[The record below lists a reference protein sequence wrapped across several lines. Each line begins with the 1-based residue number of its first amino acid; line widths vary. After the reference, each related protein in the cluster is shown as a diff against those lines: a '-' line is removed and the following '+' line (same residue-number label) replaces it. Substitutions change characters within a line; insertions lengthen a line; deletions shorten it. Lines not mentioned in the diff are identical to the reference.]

1 MTVEKTHIKIS
12 GLKNTYEFVHISDSH
27 ISTFTEDS
35 NEAEIEFAKKH
46 AVQWS
51 VPEIDQK
58 DAFCDAIKYA
68 DSINANGL
76 TVTGDCV
83 DFIYKPNLDYVK
95 EKFAA
100 MKTELL
106 YVPGNHETGDYDFK
120 PSRNGLLEP
129 FISNY
134 NDVMFGDPSFWV
146 KDFGELLV
154 IGIDDS
160 ARAVNESQLTRL
172 KEQSKRGL
180 PIILLMH
187 IPLNTEAITPAVI
200 AKWGEGGLS
209 HFTLGHEK
217 HDDITKEFCKFVK
230 SEESNVQAVIAGH
243 SHFPENYHGEFA
255 PGRFQHVAVPTFTGV
270 INHYTVKK

>member
-1 MTVEKTHIKIS
+1 MVTENTAVKIS
-12 GLKNTYEFVHISDSH
+12 VLKNTYNFVHVSDSH
-27 ISTFTEDS
+27 ISVYDQDS
-35 NEAEIEFAKKH
+35 TADEIEFANKH
-46 AVQWS
+46 AKQWS
-51 VPEIDQK
+51 VPGLDQK
-58 DAFCDAIKYA
+58 QAFCDAVEYA
-68 DSINANGL
+68 DKSNADGL
-76 TVTGDCV
+76 MVTGDCV

-120 PSRNGLLEP
+120 PSRAGISEP

-134 NDVMFGDPSFWV
+134 NDLMFGDPSFWV
-146 KDFGELLV
+146 KDFGELLI

-160 ARAVNESQLTRL
+160 TRCVSESQLSRL

-230 SEESNVQAVIAGH
+230 STESNVEAVIAGH
-243 SHFPENYHGEFA
+243 SHLPENHHGEFA
-255 PGRFQHVAVPTFTGV
+255 PGRYQHVAVPTFTGI
-270 INHYTVKK
+270 INHYTVSK